1 MVLGHLRLRP
11 KIMAEYLSPGVYVEE
26 FDSGLKP
33 MEGVS
38 TSTAGFIGM
47 AERGPVIGTPE
58 FVASFA
64 DYQRKFGGYLSENG
78 YEGYRF
84 LPYAVEQFFLNG
96 GSRCFIMRV
105 AASDA
110 TAAAS
115 NPKAPVLN
123 ITAANPGAWGD
134 KVKVVIKKAS
144 KAKTQILA
152 VDGDKVTLKS
162 AAGFNEGD
170 IVCLSDGKEKS
181 YNKIIKVTDK
191 VAQFEKPFDAAKVVD
206 QEIVPTKILS
216 TCEFNLEVSYDNV
229 AEVYEKVSLNVSAS
243 NYVIKK
249 AEKSSLIKLAVAT
262 QIVTTAPAV
271 PQAASTETIA
281 HPVEL
286 ILGQAVELGILEL
299 AGGSDGSLAK
309 VDASTFIGEDKG
321 PGERTGLQS
330 FIENDRV
337 SIMAIPGI
345 TFPAVQLQLVA
356 HCENLTSRFAVLD
369 VPKEQVKVTDV
380 AAHRAILDSSYAGM
394 YHPWVE
400 VFDMLDKKS
409 VCIPPSGSILGI
421 YARSDTQRGVHKA
434 PANEGVKGCTGLSSL
449 YNKAEQDILNPQG
462 VNLIRALPGRGIQV
476 WGARTCSSD
485 GSWKYV
491 NVRRLFIFVE
501 ESIRANTGWAVFEPN
516 DEMLWA
522 RVGRTI
528 STFLTGLWRNGA
540 LMGTTPEQAFYVN
553 IGRETMTQ
561 DDILNG
567 RLICVI
573 GIAPVRP
580 AEFVIF
586 RITQK
591 MEE

>member
-1 MVLGHLRLRP
+1 
-11 KIMAEYLSPGVYVEE
+11 MAEYLSPGVYVEE
-26 FDSGLKP
+26 FESGLKP

-47 AERGPVIGTPE
+47 AERGPIKGAPE

-64 DYQRKFGGYLSENG
+64 DYQRKFGGHLSENAYG
-78 YEGYRF
+78 PYRF
-84 LPYAVEQFFLNG
+84 LPYAIEQFFLNG

-105 AASDA
+105 IPSNAKEA
-110 TAAAS
+110 TAAGTQ
-115 NPKAPVLN
+115 KVLDC
-123 ITAANPGAWGD
+123 TAANPGEWGNKI
-134 KVKVVIKKAS
+134 KVRVRKSS
-144 KAKTQILA
+144 KAKTQIIDA
-152 VDGDKVTLKS
+152 KDGKYTLKTS
-162 AAGFNEGD
+162 AGFNEGD
-170 IVCLSDGKEKS
+170 TVCITDGKEVY
-181 YNKIIKVTDK
+181 YNRITKVMDKIVE
-191 VAQFEKPFDAAKVVD
+191 FELPFENEKVVD
-206 QEIVPTKILS
+206 TEIVPQKILS
-216 TCEFNLEVSYDNV
+216 TCEFDLEASYEGV
-229 AEVYEKVSLNVSAS
+229 IEKYEKLSFNMKAANFVT
-243 NYVIKK
+243 KK
-249 AEKSSLIKLAVAT
+249 IEKSD
-262 QIVTTAPAV
+262 IVKV
-271 PQAASTETIA
+271 KVNLGEEIG
-281 HPVEL
+281 HPVE
-286 ILGQAVELGILEL
+286 IIAGQPADVFTIELS
-299 AGGSDGSLAK
+299 GGSDGSLDEVNAG
-309 VDASTFIGEDKG
+309 TFIGEDRG
-321 PGERTGLQS
+321 PGQRTGLQS

-345 TFPAVQLQLVA
+345 TMPAVQLALTA
-356 HCENLTSRFAVLD
+356 HCENLASRFAILD
-369 VPKEQVKVTDV
+369 IPMDKVKVTDV
-380 AAHRAILDSSYAGM
+380 QTHRAILDSSYVAM

-400 VFDMLDKKS
+400 VFDMLDKKG
-409 VCIPPSGSILGI
+409 VYIPPSGSIAGV

-434 PANEGVKGCTGLSSL
+434 PANEGIKGCTGLSSL
-449 YNKAEQDILNPQG
+449 YNKAEQDILNPAG
-462 VNLIRALPGRGIQV
+462 VNLIRALPGKGIQV

-501 ESIRANTGWAVFEPN
+501 ESIKANTNWAVFEPN

-528 STFLTGLWRNGA
+528 SSFLTTMWRNGA
-540 LMGTTPEQAFYVN
+540 LAGTTEDQAFFVN
-553 IGRETMTQ
+553 IGRDTMTQ

>member
-1 MVLGHLRLRP
+1 MP
-11 KIMAEYLSPGVYVEE
+11 EYLSPGVYVEE

-47 AERGPVIGTPE
+47 TERGPIIGAPE
-58 FVASFA
+58 FVSSFA
-64 DYQRKFGGYLSENG
+64 DYQRKFGGYLSENA

-84 LPYAVEQFFLNG
+84 LPYAIEQFFLNG

-105 AASDA
+105 APSDA
-110 TAAAS
+110 MPAVSDAKLS
-115 NPKAPVLN
+115 VLN
-123 ITAANPGAWGD
+123 ITAANPGNWGN
-134 KVKVVIKKAS
+134 KIKVVIKKTF

-152 VDGDKVTLKS
+152 AEGDRATLKS

-170 IVCLSDGKEKS
+170 IACLSDGKDVM
-181 YNKIIKVTDK
+181 YNKILK
-191 VAQFEKPFDAAKVVD
+191 VADKIVQFQVPFDAAKVVD
-206 QEIVPTKILS
+206 TDIVPVKILS

-229 AEVYEKVSLNVSAS
+229 AEVYEKVSLNINAS

-249 AEKSSLIKLAVAT
+249 TEKSALIKLS
-262 QIVTTAPAV
+262 
-271 PQAASTETIA
+271 AASPLIEAKTDTSENESAEIT

-286 ILGQAVELGILEL
+286 ILGQAVDAGILEL
-299 AGGSDGSLAK
+299 SGGSDGSLAK

-321 PGERTGLQS
+321 PGQRTGLQS

-345 TFPAVQLQLVA
+345 TIPAVQLALVA

-380 AAHRAILDSSYAGM
+380 LAHRAILDSTYAAM

-409 VCIPPSGSILGI
+409 VFIPPSGSILGI

-501 ESIRANTGWAVFEPN
+501 ESIRSNTGWAVFEPN

-540 LMGTTPEQAFYVN
+540 LMGTTPDQAFFVN
-553 IGRETMTQ
+553 IGRDTMTQ
-561 DDILNG
+561 DAILNG

>member
-1 MVLGHLRLRP
+1 
-11 KIMAEYLSPGVYVEE
+11 MAEYLSPGVYVEE
-26 FDSGLKP
+26 FESGLKP

-47 AERGPVIGTPE
+47 AERGPVVGAPE
-58 FVASFA
+58 FITSFA
-64 DYQRKFGGYLSENG
+64 DYQRKFGGYLSENA

-96 GSRCFIMRV
+96 GSRCFIIRV
-105 AASDA
+105 VPSDA
-110 TAAAS
+110 KAAVT
-115 NPKAPVLN
+115 NPEQPILS
-123 ITAANPGAWGD
+123 ITAANPGAWGNKI
-134 KVKVVIKKAS
+134 KVIIKKAS

-152 VDGDKVTLKS
+152 VDGDKATLKS
-162 AAGFNEGD
+162 ASGFNEGD
-170 IVCLSDGKEKS
+170 IVCLSNGQDKL
-181 YNKIIKVTDK
+181 YNKIVKVMDNI
-191 VAQFEKPFDAAKVVD
+191 AQFETPFDAAAVD
-206 QEIVPTKILS
+206 TEIVPSKILS
-216 TCEFNLEVSYDNV
+216 TCELNMEVSYDNV
-229 AEVYEKVSLNVSAS
+229 VEVYEKISLNVSAS
-243 NYVIKK
+243 NFIVKK
-249 AEKSSLIKLAVAT
+249 AEKSALIKL
-262 QIVTTAPAV
+262 TADKTDTA
-271 PQAASTETIA
+271 A
-281 HPVEL
+281 HPIEA
-286 ILGQAVELGILEL
+286 ILGQDVEFGSIEL
-299 AGGSDGSLAK
+299 TGGSDGSLAN

-321 PGERTGLQS
+321 PGARTGIQA

-337 SIMAIPGI
+337 SIMAVPGI
-345 TFPAVQLQLVA
+345 TIPAVQLALVA

-369 VPKEQVKVTDV
+369 VPKDQIKVTDV
-380 AAHRAILDSSYAGM
+380 AAHRAILDSSYAAM

-409 VCIPPSGSILGI
+409 VCIPPSGSIIGV

-434 PANEGVKGCTGLSSL
+434 PANEGIKGCTGLSTL

-462 VNLIRALPGRGIQV
+462 VNLIRTLPGRGIQV

-501 ESIRANTGWAVFEPN
+501 ESIRANTSWAVFEPN

-528 STFLTGLWRNGA
+528 SSFLTTLWRNGA
-540 LMGTTPEQAFYVN
+540 LMGSTPDQAFFVN
-553 IGRETMTQ
+553 IGRDTMTQ

>member
-1 MVLGHLRLRP
+1 MP
-11 KIMAEYLSPGVYVEE
+11 EYLSPGVYVEE

-47 AERGPVIGTPE
+47 TERGPIIGAPE
-58 FVASFA
+58 FVSSFA
-64 DYQRKFGGYLSENG
+64 DYQRKFGGYLSENA

-84 LPYAVEQFFLNG
+84 LPYAIEQFFLNG

-105 AASDA
+105 APSDA
-110 TAAAS
+110 MPAVSDAKLS
-115 NPKAPVLN
+115 VLN
-123 ITAANPGAWGD
+123 ITAANPGNWGN
-134 KVKVVIKKAS
+134 KIKVVIKKTF

-152 VDGDKVTLKS
+152 AEGDRATLKS

-170 IVCLSDGKEKS
+170 IACLSDGKDVM
-181 YNKIIKVTDK
+181 YNKILK
-191 VAQFEKPFDAAKVVD
+191 VADKIVQFQVPFDAAKVVD
-206 QEIVPTKILS
+206 TDIVPVKILS

-229 AEVYEKVSLNVSAS
+229 AEVYEKVSLNINAS

-249 AEKSSLIKLAVAT
+249 TEKSALIKLS
-262 QIVTTAPAV
+262 
-271 PQAASTETIA
+271 AASPLIEAKTDTSENESAEIT

-286 ILGQAVELGILEL
+286 ILGQAVDAGILEL
-299 AGGSDGSLAK
+299 SGGSDGSLAK

-321 PGERTGLQS
+321 PGQRTGLQS

-345 TFPAVQLQLVA
+345 TIPAVQLALVA

-380 AAHRAILDSSYAGM
+380 LAHRAILDSTYAAM

-409 VCIPPSGSILGI
+409 VFIPPSGSILGI

-501 ESIRANTGWAVFEPN
+501 ESIRSNTGWAVFEPN

-540 LMGTTPEQAFYVN
+540 LMGTTPDQAFFVN
-553 IGRETMTQ
+553 IGRDTMTQ

>member
-1 MVLGHLRLRP
+1 MVLEPKRLKP
-11 KIMAEYLSPGVYVEE
+11 TNMAEYLSPGVYVEE
-26 FDSGLKP
+26 FESGLKP

-47 AERGPVIGTPE
+47 AERGPISGAPE

-64 DYQRKFGGYLSENG
+64 DYQRRFGGYLSENG
-78 YEGYRF
+78 YGPYRF
-84 LPYAVEQFFLNG
+84 LPYAIEQFFLNG

-105 AASDA
+105 APSDA
-110 TAAAS
+110 KAAAS
-115 NPKAPVLN
+115 VGEKQVLS
-123 ITAANPGAWGD
+123 ITAANPGEWGNKI
-134 KVKVVIKKAS
+134 KVKARKSS
-144 KAKTQILA
+144 KAKTQIITA
-152 VDGDKVTLKS
+152 AEGKYTLKT

-170 IVCLSDGKEKS
+170 IVCVSNGKDVI
-181 YNKIIKVTDK
+181 YNKIVKIMDK
-191 VAQFEKPFDAAKVVD
+191 VAEFELPFEDKDVVD
-206 QEIVPTKILS
+206 PSIVPQKILS
-216 TCEFNLEVSYDNV
+216 TCEFDLEVSYENV
-229 AEVYEKVSLNVSAS
+229 VEKYEKLSFNIKAS
-243 NYVIKK
+243 NHVSKK
-249 AEKSSLIKLAVAT
+249 TEKSDLIKIQVE
-262 QIVTTAPAV
+262 VG
-271 PQAASTETIA
+271 TEVG
-281 HPVEL
+281 HPVD
-286 ILGQAVELGILEL
+286 IIAGQASDLCTIEL

-309 VDASTFIGEDKG
+309 VDAGTFMGEDKG
-321 PGERTGLQS
+321 PGLRTGLQS

-337 SIMAIPGI
+337 SIMAIPGVTI
-345 TFPAVQLQLVA
+345 PAVQLALVA
-356 HCENLTSRFAVLD
+356 HCENLASRFAILD
-369 VPKEQVKVTDV
+369 IPMDKVKVTDV
-380 AAHRAILDSSYAGM
+380 QTHRDILDSSYAAM

-400 VFDMLDKKS
+400 VFDMLDKKGTY
-409 VCIPPSGSILGI
+409 IPPSGSIAGI

-449 YNKAEQDILNPQG
+449 YNKAEQDILNPAG
-462 VNLIRALPGRGIQV
+462 VNLIRALPGKGIQV

-501 ESIRANTGWAVFEPN
+501 ESIKANTSWAVFEPN

-528 STFLTGLWRNGA
+528 GSFLTTMWRNGA
-540 LMGTTPEQAFYVN
+540 LAGTTEDQAFFVN

-567 RLICVI
+567 RLICMI